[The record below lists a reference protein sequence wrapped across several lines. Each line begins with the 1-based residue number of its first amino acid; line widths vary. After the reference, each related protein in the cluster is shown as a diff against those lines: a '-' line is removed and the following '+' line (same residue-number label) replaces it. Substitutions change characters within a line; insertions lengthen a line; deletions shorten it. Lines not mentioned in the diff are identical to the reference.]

1 MAIGQSGSR
10 ERSNVDGGSGRL
22 STFSARDETAQ
33 MKVWMQVRATIP
45 LQRSEEAKGR
55 WLF

>member
-10 ERSNVDGGSGRL
+10 ESSNVDGGSGRL